1 MQVTL
6 VCFSFITFVHSVT
19 LKAMPITAEEAF
31 QEAASK
37 ILDTTTFVRAV
48 LSGRRRN
55 MSVDFERIDIRPVEI
70 KGVLH
75 LQLMQNDGRA
85 TTTKNLLPSAL
96 EVDQLLTSGYA
107 NILVESTQE
116 AYSIRVTKSGD
127 AQVHTEKRALEQN
140 FSHDKKKDRLL
151 DASDPFL
158 REVGIADAKGVI
170 KPSRQDK
177 YKQVEE
183 FLRLLSPAL
192 NAAIEA
198 GQIHKP
204 TQANPL
210 RITDL
215 GCGHA
220 YLTFAAHQFLL
231 SSGIPVVV
239 TGIDVRPESR
249 DRNNAIAQKLGIASS
264 ISFKAEEISKTT
276 SDAADIAIALH
287 ACDTATDDAIA
298 WAVNGGAKLL
308 LIAPCC
314 HHDIQKQIDAAPEP
328 WGALTK
334 FGLMKE
340 RLGDLLTDS
349 FRAQLLRIVGYRVEV
364 IEFVGGEHTPRN
376 LMIRAVKT
384 DAKPEQI
391 DVDRYLEITAQWGVK
406 PALEKK
412 LSTLNIR

>member
-1 MQVTL
+1 MQISREDAL
-6 VCFSFITFVHSVT
+6 
-19 LKAMPITAEEAF
+19 
-31 QEAASK
+31 AAASSK
-37 ILDTTTFVRAV
+37 ILDTQTFVRAV

-55 MSVDFERIDIRPVEI
+55 MQVDFERIDIRLVEI
-70 KGVLH
+70 KGILN

-85 TTTKNLLPSAL
+85 TTTKNLLPQ
-96 EVDQLLTSGYA
+96 QLAVEELLNSGYA
-107 NILVESTQE
+107 NITVESTHE
-116 AYSIRVTKSGD
+116 AYSVRITKSGD
-127 AQVHTEKRALEQN
+127 AQVHKEKRESEQN
-140 FSHDKKKDRLL
+140 LAHDKKKERLL
-151 DASDPFL
+151 DATDPFL

-183 FLRLLSPAL
+183 FLRLLSPTL

-204 TQANPL
+204 TAQNPL

-220 YLTFAAHQFLL
+220 YLTFAAHQFLMK
-231 SSGIPVVV
+231 SGIPVLV
-239 TGIDVRPESR
+239 TGIDVRPDSR
-249 DRNNAIAQKLGIASS
+249 DRNNAIAQNLGISTT
-264 ISFKAEEISKTT
+264 INFKAEEISNTT
-276 SDAADIAIALH
+276 ADAADVAIALH

-314 HHDIQKQIDAAPEP
+314 HHDIQKQIESAPEP
-328 WGALTK
+328 WGAMTK

-349 FRAQLLRIVGYRVEV
+349 LRAQLLRMVGYRVEV

-384 DAKPEQI
+384 DAKPEKLDI
-391 DVDRYLEITAQWGVK
+391 DRYLEITAQWGLT

-412 LSTLNIR
+412 LPTLNIR

>member
-1 MQVTL
+1 MAT
-6 VCFSFITFVHSVT
+6 S
-19 LKAMPITAEEAF
+19 KEDAF
-31 QEAASK
+31 LQASSR
-37 ILDTTTFVRAV
+37 ILDTSTFVRAV

-55 MSVDFERIDIRPVEI
+55 MQVSFERIDVRPVEI

-85 TTTKNLLPSAL
+85 TTTKNLLPDQIS
-96 EVDQLLTSGYA
+96 VDQLLDSGYA
-107 NILVESTQE
+107 NITVESTSE
-116 AYSIRVTKSGD
+116 AFSVRITKNGD
-127 AQVHTEKRALEQN
+127 AQVHIEKRQSEQN
-140 FSHDKKKDRLL
+140 LSHDKKKERLL
-151 DASDPFL
+151 DPSDPFL

-183 FLRLLSPAL
+183 FLRLLSPTL
-192 NAAIEA
+192 NSAIEA

-204 TQANPL
+204 TIENPL

-220 YLTFAAHQFLL
+220 YLTFAAHQFLMK
-231 SSGIPVVV
+231 SGIPVEV
-239 TGIDVRPESR
+239 TGIDVRPDSR
-249 DRNNAIAQKLGIASS
+249 DRNNAIAEKLGITKT
-264 ISFKAEEISKTT
+264 IKFKAEEISKTT
-276 SDAADIAIALH
+276 ADAADIAIALH

-314 HHDIQKQIDAAPEP
+314 HHDIQKQIETAPEP

-384 DAKPEQI
+384 GAKPEKLDI
-391 DVDRYLEITAQWGVK
+391 DRYLKITAEWGVT

-412 LSTLNIR
+412 LPTLNIR

>member
-1 MQVTL
+1 
-6 VCFSFITFVHSVT
+6 
-19 LKAMPITAEEAF
+19 MPITREEAF
-31 QEAASK
+31 NEAASR
-37 ILDTTTFVRAV
+37 ILDTSTFVRAV
-48 LSGRRRN
+48 FSGRRRN
-55 MSVDFERIDIRPVEI
+55 MTVDFERIDLRPVEI
-70 KGVLH
+70 KGVLN

-96 EVDQLLTSGYA
+96 EVDQLLNSGYA
-107 NILVESTQE
+107 NITIESTFE
-116 AYSIRVTKSGD
+116 AYSIRITKSGD
-127 AQVHTEKRALEQN
+127 AQVHIEKRQSEQN
-140 FSHDKKKDRLL
+140 LSHDKKKDRLL
-151 DASDPFL
+151 DSNDPFL

-192 NAAIEA
+192 NAAIDA

-204 TQANPL
+204 TKENPL

-231 SSGIPVVV
+231 NSGIPVVV
-239 TGIDVRPESR
+239 TGIDVRPDSR
-249 DRNNAIAQKLGIASS
+249 DRNNAIADKLGITQT
-264 ISFKAEEISKTT
+264 ITFRAEEISKTT
-276 SDAADIAIALH
+276 SENADVAIALH

-314 HHDIQKQIDAAPEP
+314 HHDIQKQIDTAPEP

-384 DAKPEQI
+384 DAKPEQLDI
-391 DVDRYLEITAQWGVK
+391 DRYLEITAQWGVK

>member
-1 MQVTL
+1 
-6 VCFSFITFVHSVT
+6 
-19 LKAMPITAEEAF
+19 
-31 QEAASK
+31 
-37 ILDTTTFVRAV
+37 
-48 LSGRRRN
+48 
-55 MSVDFERIDIRPVEI
+55 
-70 KGVLH
+70 
-75 LQLMQNDGRA
+75 
-85 TTTKNLLPSAL
+85 LLPEQVS
-96 EVDQLLTSGYA
+96 VDQLLDSGYA
-107 NILVESTQE
+107 NITVETTTE
-116 AYSIRVTKSGD
+116 AYSVRITKSGE
-127 AQVHTEKRALEQN
+127 AQVHTEKRQSEQSL
-140 FSHDKKKDRLL
+140 SHDKKKERLL
-151 DASDPFL
+151 DPSDPFL

-183 FLRLLSPAL
+183 FLRLLSPTL
-192 NAAIEA
+192 NSAIEA
-198 GQIHKP
+198 SQIHKP
-204 TQANPL
+204 TIENPL

-220 YLTFAAHQFLL
+220 YLTFAAHQFLMK
-231 SSGIPVVV
+231 SGIPVEV
-239 TGIDVRPESR
+239 TGIDVRPDSR
-249 DRNNAIAQKLGIASS
+249 DRNNAIAEKLGITKT
-264 ISFKAEEISKTT
+264 IKFKAVEISKTT
-276 SDAADIAIALH
+276 ADAADIAIALH

-314 HHDIQKQIDAAPEP
+314 HHDIQKQIDTAPEP

-384 DAKPEQI
+384 GAKPEKLDI
-391 DVDRYLEITAQWGVK
+391 DRYLEITAEWGVT
-406 PALEKK
+406 PVLEKK
-412 LSTLNIR
+412 LPTLNIR

>member
-1 MQVTL
+1 MQT
-6 VCFSFITFVHSVT
+6 SQ
-19 LKAMPITAEEAF
+19 EEAF
-31 QEAASK
+31 RQACAR
-37 ILDTTTFVRAV
+37 ILDSSTFVRAV

-55 MSVDFERIDIRPVEI
+55 MQVDFERIDIRLVEI
-70 KGVLH
+70 KGVLN

-85 TTTKNLLPSAL
+85 TTTKNLLPQQVAID
-96 EVDQLLTSGYA
+96 ELLNSGYA
-107 NILVESTQE
+107 NVTVESTHE
-116 AYSIRVTKSGD
+116 AYSIRITKSGD
-127 AQVHTEKRALEQN
+127 AQVHTEKRELEQN
-140 FSHDKKKDRLL
+140 LAHDKKKDRLL

-158 REVGIADAKGVI
+158 REVGIADAKGII

-183 FLRLLSPAL
+183 FLRLLSPTL

-204 TQANPL
+204 STENPL

-220 YLTFAAHQFLL
+220 YLTFAAHQFLMK
-231 SSGIPVVV
+231 SGIPVVV
-239 TGIDVRPESR
+239 TGIDVRPDSR
-249 DRNNAIAQKLGIASS
+249 DRNNEIAKKLGITST
-264 ISFKAEEISKTT
+264 INFKAEEISKTT
-276 SDAADIAIALH
+276 AEAADIAIALH

-314 HHDIQKQIDAAPEP
+314 HHDIQKQIDSAPEP

-349 FRAQLLRIVGYRVEV
+349 LRAQLLRIVGYRVEV
-364 IEFVGGEHTPRN
+364 IEFVRGEHTPRN

-384 DAKPEQI
+384 DAKPEKLDI
-391 DVDRYLEITAQWGVK
+391 DRYLEITSQWGVT

-412 LSTLNIR
+412 LPTLNIR

>member
-1 MQVTL
+1 
-6 VCFSFITFVHSVT
+6 
-19 LKAMPITAEEAF
+19 MPITREEAF
-31 QEAASK
+31 IEAASR
-37 ILDTTTFVRAV
+37 ILDTSTFVRAV
-48 LSGRRRN
+48 FSGRRRN
-55 MSVDFERIDIRPVEI
+55 MTVDFERIDLRPVEI
-70 KGVLH
+70 KGVLN

-96 EVDQLLTSGYA
+96 EVDQLLNSGYA
-107 NILVESTQE
+107 NIMVESTNE
-116 AYSIRVTKSGD
+116 AYSIRITKSGD
-127 AQVHTEKRALEQN
+127 AQVHTEMRQSEQN
-140 FSHDKKKDRLL
+140 LSHDKKKDRLL
-151 DASDPFL
+151 ESNDPFL

-192 NAAIEA
+192 NAAIDA

-204 TQANPL
+204 TKENPL

-231 SSGIPVVV
+231 KSGIPVVV
-239 TGIDVRPESR
+239 TGIDIRPDSR
-249 DRNNAIAQKLGIASS
+249 DRNNAIAEKLGITQT
-264 ISFKAEEISKTT
+264 ITFKAEEISKTT
-276 SDAADIAIALH
+276 SENADIAIALH

-298 WAVNGGAKLL
+298 WAVNGGAKLM

-384 DAKPEQI
+384 DAKPEQLDI
-391 DVDRYLEITAQWGVK
+391 DRYLEITAQWGVK

>member
-1 MQVTL
+1 
-6 VCFSFITFVHSVT
+6 
-19 LKAMPITAEEAF
+19 MPITREEAF

-37 ILDTTTFVRAV
+37 ILNTSTFVRAV

-70 KGVLH
+70 KGVLN

-85 TTTKNLLPSAL
+85 TTAKNLLPSAL
-96 EVDQLLTSGYA
+96 EIDQLLNSGYA
-107 NILVESTQE
+107 NIMVESTDE

-140 FSHDKKKDRLL
+140 LSHDKKKDRLL
-151 DASDPFL
+151 DSNDPFL

-204 TQANPL
+204 THENPL

-220 YLTFAAHQFLL
+220 YLTFAAHQFLIN
-231 SSGIPVVV
+231 SGIPVVV
-239 TGIDVRPESR
+239 TGIDIRPDSR
-249 DRNNAIAQKLGIASS
+249 DRNNKIAETLGITKT
-264 ISFKAEEISKTT
+264 ITFKAEEISKTT
-276 SDAADIAIALH
+276 ADSADVAIALH

-314 HHDIQKQIDAAPEP
+314 HHDIQKQIESVPEP

-384 DAKPEQI
+384 DAKPEQLDI
-391 DVDRYLEITAQWGVK
+391 DRYLEITAQWGVK
-406 PALEKK
+406 PLLEKK

>member
-1 MQVTL
+1 
-6 VCFSFITFVHSVT
+6 
-19 LKAMPITAEEAF
+19 MPITREEAF

-37 ILDTTTFVRAV
+37 ILDTATFVRAV

-55 MSVDFERIDIRPVEI
+55 MSVEFERIDIRPVEI
-70 KGVLH
+70 KGVLN
-75 LQLMQNDGRA
+75 LQLMQSDGR
-85 TTTKNLLPSAL
+85 TTTAKNLLPSAI
-96 EVDQLLTSGYA
+96 EVDQLLNSGYA
-107 NILVESTQE
+107 NIMVESTFE

-140 FSHDKKKDRLL
+140 LSHDKKKDRLL

-192 NAAIEA
+192 NAAIDA

-204 TQANPL
+204 TADNPL

-220 YLTFAAHQFLL
+220 YLTFAAHQFLMN
-231 SSGIPVVV
+231 SGIPVVV
-239 TGIDVRPESR
+239 TGIDIRPDSR
-249 DRNNAIAQKLGIASS
+249 DRNNAIAEKLGITKT

-276 SDAADIAIALH
+276 SDSADIAIALH

-349 FRAQLLRIVGYRVEV
+349 FRAQLLRLVGYRVEV
-364 IEFVGGEHTPRN
+364 IEFIGGEHTPRN

-384 DAKPEQI
+384 DAKPEQLDI
-391 DVDRYLEITAQWGVK
+391 DRYLEITAQWGVK

>member
-1 MQVTL
+1 
-6 VCFSFITFVHSVT
+6 
-19 LKAMPITAEEAF
+19 MPITREEAF

-37 ILDTTTFVRAV
+37 ILDTATFVRAV

-55 MSVDFERIDIRPVEI
+55 MSVEFERIDIRPVEI
-70 KGVLH
+70 KGVLN
-75 LQLMQNDGRA
+75 LQLMQSDGR
-85 TTTKNLLPSAL
+85 TTTAKNLLPSAI
-96 EVDQLLTSGYA
+96 EVDQLLNSGYA
-107 NILVESTQE
+107 NIMVESTFE

-140 FSHDKKKDRLL
+140 LSHDKKKDRLL

-170 KPSRQDK
+170 KPSRHDK

-192 NAAIEA
+192 NAAIDA

-204 TQANPL
+204 TADNPL

-220 YLTFAAHQFLL
+220 YLTFAAHQFLMN
-231 SSGIPVVV
+231 SGIPVVV
-239 TGIDVRPESR
+239 TGIDIRPDSR
-249 DRNNAIAQKLGIASS
+249 DRNNAIAEKLGITKT

-276 SDAADIAIALH
+276 SDSADIAIALH

-349 FRAQLLRIVGYRVEV
+349 FRAQLY
-364 IEFVGGEHTPRN
+364 

-384 DAKPEQI
+384 DAKPEQLDI
-391 DVDRYLEITAQWGVK
+391 DRYLEITAQWGVK

>member
-1 MQVTL
+1 
-6 VCFSFITFVHSVT
+6 
-19 LKAMPITAEEAF
+19 MPITREEAF
-31 QEAASK
+31 NEAASR
-37 ILDTTTFVRAV
+37 ILDTSTFVRAV
-48 LSGRRRN
+48 FSGRRRN
-55 MSVDFERIDIRPVEI
+55 MTVDFERIDLRPVEI
-70 KGVLH
+70 KGVLN

-96 EVDQLLTSGYA
+96 EVDQLLNSGYA
-107 NILVESTQE
+107 NITIESTYE
-116 AYSIRVTKSGD
+116 AYSIRITKSGD
-127 AQVHTEKRALEQN
+127 AQVHREKRQSEQN
-140 FSHDKKKDRLL
+140 LSHDKKKDRLL
-151 DASDPFL
+151 DSNDPFL

-198 GQIHKP
+198 GQIHRP
-204 TQANPL
+204 TKENPL
-210 RITDL
+210 RVTDL

-231 SSGIPVVV
+231 NSGIPVVV
-239 TGIDVRPESR
+239 TGIDVRPDSR
-249 DRNNAIAQKLGIASS
+249 DRNNAIADKLGITQS
-264 ISFKAEEISKTT
+264 ITFKAEEISKTT
-276 SDAADIAIALH
+276 SENADVAIALH

-314 HHDIQKQIDAAPEP
+314 HHDIQKQIDTAPEP

-384 DAKPEQI
+384 DAKPEQLDI
-391 DVDRYLEITAQWGVK
+391 DRYLEITAQWGVT

>member
-1 MQVTL
+1 
-6 VCFSFITFVHSVT
+6 
-19 LKAMPITAEEAF
+19 MPITREEAF

-37 ILDTTTFVRAV
+37 ILDTATFVRAV

-55 MSVDFERIDIRPVEI
+55 MSVEFERIDIRPVEI
-70 KGVLH
+70 KGVLN
-75 LQLMQNDGRA
+75 LQLMQSDGR
-85 TTTKNLLPSAL
+85 TTTAKNLLPSAI
-96 EVDQLLTSGYA
+96 EVDQLLNSGYA
-107 NILVESTQE
+107 NIMVESTFE

-140 FSHDKKKDRLL
+140 LSHDKKKDRLL

-192 NAAIEA
+192 NAAIDA

-204 TQANPL
+204 TADNPL

-220 YLTFAAHQFLL
+220 YLTFAAHQFLMN
-231 SSGIPVVV
+231 SGIPVVV
-239 TGIDVRPESR
+239 TGIDIRPDSR
-249 DRNNAIAQKLGIASS
+249 DRNNAIAEKLGITKT

-276 SDAADIAIALH
+276 SDSADIAIALH

-349 FRAQLLRIVGYRVEV
+349 FRAQLLRLVGYRVEV
-364 IEFVGGEHTPRN
+364 IEFIGGEHTPRN

-384 DAKPEQI
+384 DAKPEQLDI
-391 DVDRYLEITAQWGVK
+391 DRYLEITAQWGVN